1 MRHFHLLPNH
11 VIFILLLVF
20 YLFLPHQGLLRFL
33 HIVILEGRRPL
44 VNEII
49 CAHMKEPSP
58 HSSSSSSSK
67 AVDKSPND
75 YDNVLTK
82 SFFFLC
88 CLCWNNY
95 GAILTV
101 MCFLNSPSRV
111 PRHNSICSQETSKEY
126 LHTFSE

>member
-1 MRHFHLLPNH
+1 M
-11 VIFILLLVF
+11 
-20 YLFLPHQGLLRFL
+20 
-33 HIVILEGRRPL
+33 E
-44 VNEII
+44 
-49 CAHMKEPSP
+49 EPSP
-58 HSSSSSSSK
+58 HSSSK

-101 MCFLNSPSRV
+101 MCFLNSPSSATAQLNLF
-111 PRHNSICSQETSKEY
+111 PRDFQRIFAHIFSIESLKSSETGISSVKQ
-126 LHTFSE
+126 LFV